1 MIRQYKDP
9 KQWRYEL
16 VRYAKKHGVKP
27 AARYFNTTPKT
38 VRKWLNR
45 WEPGS
50 MRGLTDQSRA
60 PKNPHRYI
68 TERQRE
74 KVIELK
80 KQYPSFG
87 AQRIKNNFN
96 LPISVKAIRKIWH
109 QEGLVKKKRRKHK
122 TKQDL
127 RAVKAQWR
135 LFEQTSIDTKDLDDI
150 PELWP
155 QIKDLKLPLV
165 QYTAR
170 EVVSGMQYI
179 AYAQERSLIYATL
192 FAKRIIS
199 HLTACGVDLD
209 NCRFQTDNGSEF
221 IGSWNAQHDSSF
233 TTTVTAVE
241 GLEHTTIPPGAHT
254 WQSDVETVHR
264 LIEDE
269 FYEVETFQNRYDFL
283 IKASSYNLWF
293 NVARSNSYKGNRTPW
308 EIAYERNPK
317 LDRRLPALP
326 PVFLDELFFQRT
338 SITNQGGYDV
348 IPYPLTF
355 KPFSGWDSVWYI
367 TIERPKQGKR

>member
-9 KQWRYEL
+9 KLWRYEL

-50 MRGLTDQSRA
+50 MRGLVEHSRA

-68 TERQRE
+68 TEKQRE
-74 KVIELK
+74 QVIDLK

-87 AQRIKNNFN
+87 AQRIKDNFN

-127 RAVKAQWR
+127 REVKAQWR
-135 LFEQTSIDTKDLDDI
+135 LFEQTSIDTKNLDDI

-199 HLTACGVDLD
+199 HLTECGVDLD

-241 GLEHTTIPPGAHT
+241 GLKHTTIPPGAHT

-293 NVARSNSYKGNRTPW
+293 NVARTNSYKGKRTPW
-308 EIAYERNPK
+308 EIAYKRNPK
-317 LDRRLPALP
+317 LDRRLPALS

-338 SITNQGGYDV
+338 SITNQGGDVV
-348 IPYPLTF
+348 IPYP
-355 KPFSGWDSVWYI
+355 
-367 TIERPKQGKR
+367 